1 MDEIQIV
8 NAINNAQ
15 KGISQYLEIMELFP
29 NVDVSTNRDFQ
40 RKFNGFYRIIK
51 RPESWYR
58 EYYSSMQRWKGS
70 KPTFD
75 EVLEHLNKSLG
86 KYEPSFSSKLVAT
99 LDPNQPIWD
108 AYVLENTQIKVPSY
122 TSCHKLERAQAAYK
136 CLQSWYKL
144 FLG

>member
-1 MDEIQIV
+1 
-8 NAINNAQ
+8 
-15 KGISQYLEIMELFP
+15 
-29 NVDVSTNRDFQ
+29 
-40 RKFNGFYRIIK
+40 
-51 RPESWYR
+51 
-58 EYYSSMQRWKGS
+58 MQRWKGS

-136 CLQSWYKL
+136 CLQSWYKR
-144 FLG
+144 FLGSSDGKFVVNVFNRTVSRHAKITDLKKVDFWLWQTRKQGVSESTRLL